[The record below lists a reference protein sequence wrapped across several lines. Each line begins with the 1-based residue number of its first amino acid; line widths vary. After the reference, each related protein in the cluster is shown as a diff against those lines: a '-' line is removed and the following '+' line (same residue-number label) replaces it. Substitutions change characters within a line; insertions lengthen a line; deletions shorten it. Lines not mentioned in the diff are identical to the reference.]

1 MYLAKLVDL
10 FTGIC
15 SLDGFISKLSSK
27 MHLFQDKERQS
38 VDVILLWAKYYNGYF
53 LQSFSELQRLLP
65 LEQIKLLDRFALKEK
80 LIAKYAR
87 DIYEM
92 EGEALWAA
100 EYYAQHH
107 VPLILYPDALLYL
120 GEYKSHLVDVGQ
132 NCFWSFEVLSNLGQR
147 PLERIDAY
155 LAGLHEKNHI
165 ERMQTSYTRAKL
177 KPLPKEVIEPLV
189 IVNPYTRG
197 LKELMLAFIEEDAEK
212 ADELYQDA
220 ADHLWHIR
228 YYHVESLYFYAKF
241 LQQQG
246 DAKFEDVHQ
255 QGLKLSQKHHYR
267 FLQYRFEELVQPS
280 GLAYDS
286 RNYPLPDNKDFSE
299 YINFLIKLNRQRNEH
314 QKKHR
319 LR

>member
-1 MYLAKLVDL
+1 
-10 FTGIC
+10 
-15 SLDGFISKLSSK
+15 
-27 MHLFQDKERQS
+27 
-38 VDVILLWAKYYNGYF
+38 
-53 LQSFSELQRLLP
+53 
-65 LEQIKLLDRFALKEK
+65 
-80 LIAKYAR
+80 
-87 DIYEM
+87 
-92 EGEALWAA
+92 
-100 EYYAQHH
+100 
-107 VPLILYPDALLYL
+107 
-120 GEYKSHLVDVGQ
+120 
-132 NCFWSFEVLSNLGQR
+132 
-147 PLERIDAY
+147 
-155 LAGLHEKNHI
+155 
-165 ERMQTSYTRAKL
+165 
-177 KPLPKEVIEPLV
+177 
-189 IVNPYTRG
+189 
-197 LKELMLAFIEEDAEK
+197 MLAFIEEDAEK